1 MDGFGNDYRT
11 QSKKL
16 NPTFS
21 ERQFTKNAT
30 VDSGHHWYSL
40 MKEER
45 KEEIN
50 EERRDKEGRKEEGG
64 EKEKRER
71 ETPAYNIHNITLRR
85 LGLENH
91 ISTEI

>member
-1 MDGFGNDYRT
+1 MEGFGNDYMT

-21 ERQFTKNAT
+21 ERQPTKNAT
-30 VDSGHHWYSL
+30 VDSGYHRYSL

-45 KEEIN
+45 KDEIN
-50 EERRDKEGRKEEGG
+50 EERKDKEGRKEEGG
-64 EKEKRER
+64 EKEKR

-91 ISTEI
+91 LSTEI